1 MRFFTIFLSLDH
13 KFALIEY
20 DDSWQQCGKSHEKMF
35 GAQIWAKEAKIGPQ
49 NCFLPFSQV
58 WFFSFSLNCI
68 DDSLEQCVTTSGG
81 KAREIKS
88 GGWGAKLVFFGIFSS
103 LNHMSNI

>member
-1 MRFFTIFLSLDH
+1 MIAGNNVVKVMKKCLGP
-13 KFALIEY
+13 KFGPKRPKL
-20 DDSWQQCGKSHEKMF
+20 GP
-35 GAQIWAKEAKIGPQ
+35 KIS
-49 NCFLPFSQV
+49 FLPFSQV

-81 KAREIKS
+81 KARQIKS
-88 GGWGAKLVFFGIFSS
+88 GGWGAKLVFFDIFSS